1 MTPAHLLLVLRARW
15 LSAALAL
22 CAVLAVTA
30 LVNVW
35 LPRGYTATAVVMLDL
50 QPAGTPEAGGA
61 LLSPSAVLAAQ
72 VDIFQSERVA
82 LQVMA
87 TERLADDP
95 VLGERAQWQRD
106 TGGQGDYP
114 AWRAARLLR
123 QLDVRPGRESGVIAV
138 SFTAPDRAL
147 AARLAN
153 AFVQAQADVAL
164 QLRLAPAR
172 ARLALLDEQ
181 MRQRSDELAAL
192 QARLAEAAAAPAAAA
207 LPQEVQQA
215 RAALEALAARRAQ
228 AQVAAQDTVGRMA
241 VLKVATAPAEAS
253 SPRPG
258 FSLTLAAILGTALA
272 VAVALQRELRDR
284 RLRRA
289 QDVPEL
295 LGLPMLVEIP
305 AADRR
310 GPRRALALAR
320 PRI

>member
-15 LSAALAL
+15 LSAALVL
-22 CAVLAVTA
+22 GTVLAVTA
-30 LVNVW
+30 LVTAW
-35 LPRGYTATAVVMLDL
+35 LPRAYTATAVVMLDL
-50 QPAGTPEAGGA
+50 QAAGTPEAGVA
-61 LLSPSAVLAAQ
+61 PLSPSALLAAQ
-72 VDIFQSERVA
+72 VDLFQSERVA

-87 TERLADDP
+87 AERLADDA
-95 VLGERAQWQRD
+95 VLGERAPWQRD

-138 SFTAPDRAL
+138 SYTAPDRAL

-153 AFVQAQADVAL
+153 AFVQAQAEVAL
-164 QLRLAPAR
+164 QLRLVPAR

-181 MRQRSDELAAL
+181 MRLRSDALAAL
-192 QARLAEAAAAPAAAA
+192 QAGLVSPAAPAVAA
-207 LPQEVQQA
+207 LSREVEQT
-215 RAALEALAARRAQ
+215 RAALDALAARRAL
-228 AQVAAQDTVGRMA
+228 AQVAAQDTLSRMA

-253 SPRPG
+253 SPRLG
-258 FSLTLAAILGTALA
+258 FCLTLAAIFGTALA

-284 RLRRA
+284 RLRHT

-305 AADRR
+305 AAARR
-310 GPRRALALAR
+310 APRRALSLAR
-320 PRI
+320 PRV